1 MPVVKTDCRSDDGI
15 TVGLID
21 TIINS
26 ARLLKGRDMMPP
38 AVQEAMR
45 DLRHDED
52 VERLVVHA
60 DIDIRDYMRA
70 EIERLNRKLKR
81 LEKQHASK

>member
-1 MPVVKTDCRSDDGI
+1 MTDVTTDCRSYDGI

-60 DIDIRDYMRA
+60 DIDIRDHMRA